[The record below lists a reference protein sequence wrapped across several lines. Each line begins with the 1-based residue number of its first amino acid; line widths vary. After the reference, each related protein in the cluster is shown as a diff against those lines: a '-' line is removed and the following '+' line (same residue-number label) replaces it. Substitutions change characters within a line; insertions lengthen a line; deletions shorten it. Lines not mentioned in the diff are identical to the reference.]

1 MKKRIVSCIVL
12 LTVWLQSAQA
22 ITNDSLF
29 NEICSIVDNNFYDST
44 FSGTDWPSL
53 KQSYKKKT
61 AGATTRVSF
70 TSLINEMLSGLHASH
85 TSYYTAD
92 DLFYYQLSDIFKES
106 PILSPSICKAFPN
119 CIVK

>member
-53 KQSYKKKT
+53 KP
-61 AGATTRVSF
+61 V
-70 TSLINEMLSGLHASH
+70 
-85 TSYYTAD
+85 
-92 DLFYYQLSDIFKES
+92 
-106 PILSPSICKAFPN
+106 
-119 CIVK
+119 